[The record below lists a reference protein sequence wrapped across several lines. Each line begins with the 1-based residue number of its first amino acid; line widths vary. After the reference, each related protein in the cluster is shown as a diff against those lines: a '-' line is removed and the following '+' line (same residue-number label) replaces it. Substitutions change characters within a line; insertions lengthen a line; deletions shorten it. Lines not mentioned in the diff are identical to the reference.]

1 MSEEMKELQT
11 NEVTETMADYEDH
24 FDDANPWNRVQDYMD
39 KKTVLPA
46 VPSAFLSVQTDPS
59 LLLL

>member
-24 FDDANPWNRVQDYMD
+24 FDDANASGTESRIIWIKNC
-39 KKTVLPA
+39 
-46 VPSAFLSVQTDPS
+46 SSC
-59 LLLL
+59 